1 MAATFSSMLLA
12 GVGAISQMGAAVA
25 IGVALSAFI
34 IAPLLLPSISAVIGH
49 AIWWPSHRPQKKKK
63 TNLS

>member
-1 MAATFSSMLLA
+1 L
-12 GVGAISQMGAAVA
+12 GAAVA

-49 AIWWPSHRPQKKKK
+49 VIWWPSHRPQK
-63 TNLS
+63 TDD